1 VCMHSTV
8 GYMPQNLAGNVHA
21 HHVSHLF
28 MLKGRKGIKRAG
40 FLSNKERR
48 VHEDRKVRGH

>member
-1 VCMHSTV
+1 MHSTV